1 MADLVFGPHV
11 TGYSALGI
19 GIGAST
25 SVFNDGST
33 GLAVPQS
40 LIVVLSA
47 PTGAAAQINPVANGQ
62 SATIAVSP
70 GISVTGTVNN
80 CRTVPAAGT
89 ATPEMFE
96 FQFVLKA
103 SGSVKA
109 GFFQIPISAQIDA
122 FDVKVATDP
131 ATHFAILRDAPKT

>member
-25 SVFNDGST
+25 SVFNDTST
-33 GLAVPQS
+33 GLTVPQS

-47 PTGAAAQINPVANGQ
+47 PTGAASQINGAVNGQ

-70 GISVTGTVNN
+70 GINVTATINN
-80 CRTVPAAGT
+80 CRTTPAAG
-89 ATPEMFE
+89 ATPELFV
-96 FQFVLKA
+96 FQIVLKA
-103 SGSVKA
+103 SGSVKV
-109 GFFQIPISAQIDA
+109 GFFQLPISAQIDA
-122 FDVKVATDP
+122 FDVTIATDP
-131 ATHFAILRDAPKT
+131 ATHAAILRDTPKP

>member
-25 SVFNDGST
+25 SVFNDAST

-70 GISVTGTVNN
+70 GISVTGTINN
-80 CRTVPAAGT
+80 CRAVPKTGT
-89 ATPEMFE
+89 APELFV

-103 SGSVKA
+103 SGSVKV
-109 GFFQIPISAQIDA
+109 GFFQLPISAQIDA
-122 FDVKVATDP
+122 FDVTVATDP
-131 ATHFAILRDAPKT
+131 ATHAAILRDAPKT